1 MVILEHIYHHMIVIA
16 HCQSLSR
23 RPAAGGSLL
32 GIGSDV
38 GGSLRIPAHFSG
50 FVRTFLVHLSEVRS
64 HRFLP
69 LWNIPTF
76 FTFSS
81 IFQAVLGWSRPRKL
95 IRRRKWKAEKRF
107 NILAPKRSASR
118 IYEGGRRAGVGA
130 GSKSVRLTILVM
142 IASIMIIIMMMLI
155 FYLCIRTGFY
165 SAAGFM
171 ASSVS
176 GIEVFLPYSLSL
188 PFSYS
193 SSPLPY
199 SLNHHVHQKQQPHNY
214 W

>member
-1 MVILEHIYHHMIVIA
+1 M
-16 HCQSLSR
+16 
-23 RPAAGGSLL
+23 
-32 GIGSDV
+32 
-38 GGSLRIPAHFSG
+38 
-50 FVRTFLVHLSEVRS
+50 
-64 HRFLP
+64 
-69 LWNIPTF
+69 
-76 FTFSS
+76 
-81 IFQAVLGWSRPRKL
+81 
-95 IRRRKWKAEKRF
+95 
-107 NILAPKRSASR
+107 APKRSASR

-176 GIEVFLPYSLSL
+176 GIEVFLPYSPSL

-199 SLNHHVHQKQQPHNY
+199 SLHIHSIIMFIKSNNPIITDNRPDRDACTIERCSHDGCQGLEGASLQKLFF
-214 W
+214 